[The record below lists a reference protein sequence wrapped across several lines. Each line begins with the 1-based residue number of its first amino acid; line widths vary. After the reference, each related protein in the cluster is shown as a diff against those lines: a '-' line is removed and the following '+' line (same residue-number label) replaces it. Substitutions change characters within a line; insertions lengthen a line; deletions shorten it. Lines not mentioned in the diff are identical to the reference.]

1 MTVQNPPLYLQS
13 EAHPA
18 EDFRRFFTALFGD
31 RAGVLT
37 STDLA
42 VTEKSGTPDMSVD
55 VAAGSVIVAGSS
67 DTYQGHYFAEN
78 RGTTNVTIT
87 AADGTNSRYDLIVV
101 RIQDSGHDGGSTDT
115 VSIEVVTGTAAATP
129 LFPTVP
135 ASSFVLAT
143 VLVPNGAST
152 ITNSDIT
159 DIRDGNDSD
168 GTTTLENEGFA
179 APIGARVVCTSATR
193 PSTPIV
199 GMAVYET
206 DTGESRRWDGS
217 TWDFT
222 DRDQDGSW
230 ISYTPTLTNI
240 AGTATAEYCR
250 QGEDQVTVRVHV
262 AHTGA
267 GTAGTLFISLP
278 LAAHSTWR
286 NKYTGVPIFADDGTS
301 TQYLGFLKIE
311 SGGTTVT
318 FWSADSAG
326 ANALWTNAAPVTWAS
341 GDTFDFTFTYRAA

>member
-1 MTVQNPPLYLQS
+1 MTAQQPPLYLQS

-18 EDFRRFFTALFGD
+18 EDFRRLLSHLFVE
-31 RAGVLT
+31 RAGVVA
-37 STDLA
+37 STHLA
-42 VTEKSGTPDMSVD
+42 VTQKGTPDMSVD
-55 VAAGSVIVAGSS
+55 VAAGAAIIAG
-67 DTYQGHYFAEN
+67 DEATYQGHYFGEN
-78 RGTTNVTIT
+78 RGTTNVTIS
-87 AADGTNSRYDLIVV
+87 AADPTNSRYDLIVARV
-101 RIQDSGHDGGSTDT
+101 RDSGYSGGTDT
-115 VSIEVVTGTAAATP
+115 WAIEAVTGTAAATP

-135 ASSFVLAT
+135 DNSLVLAT

-159 DIRDGNDSD
+159 DIRDGSDSD
-168 GTTTLENEGFA
+168 GTTTLENEGLA
-179 APIGARVVCTSATR
+179 AVIGAQVVCTSATR
-193 PSTPIV
+193 PSSPVV
-199 GMAVYET
+199 GMTIYET
-206 DTGESRRWDGS
+206 DTGETRRYDGS
-217 TWDFT
+217 SWDFIS
-222 DRDQDGSW
+222 RDQDGSW

-240 AGTATAEYCR
+240 AGTPTAEYCR

-262 AHTGA
+262 AHTGG
-267 GTAGTLFISLP
+267 GTAGTLFVSLP
-278 LAAHSTWR
+278 LTAHSTWR

-341 GDTFDFTFTYRAA
+341 GDTFDFTFTYRTT